1 MKVKKIYSIECTQ
14 ETNIASRRI
23 HGSTVENALK
33 IEINLI
39 KGEIYI
45 VGFSIKKKLTN
56 ASSKYIYGG
65 LFTFVTMSGVPRKE
79 SNTLKAL
86 EPPYGEN
93 RSGISIGKINFR
105 TGEHDN

>member
-1 MKVKKIYSIECTQ
+1 MLYIYSIECTQ

-45 VGFSIKKKLTN
+45 VGFSIKKKLT
-56 ASSKYIYGG
+56 KH
-65 LFTFVTMSGVPRKE
+65 RE
-79 SNTLKAL
+79 
-86 EPPYGEN
+86 
-93 RSGISIGKINFR
+93 IGN
-105 TGEHDN
+105 